1 MTVVAAP
8 APRGGAIGR
17 ATAAPIVVLALVF
30 IQAACASAPRLPSPD
45 VAARARAAQSWSGA
59 LRVSLHGPSFRGRA
73 QVVLALR
80 RPDALRLELPGPTG
94 ARLIAVA
101 REGRLAA
108 VFPPERAAFLGEAT
122 AAQMEALLGVGLTPA
137 ELFDV
142 LVGAGSPRLRSYE
155 ARWDGSRPREVR
167 AVLPDGGTLKA
178 TVTEADLDLALPA
191 AAFDVPIHDGY
202 RIIDA
207 QEARSLWSR

>member
-1 MTVVAAP
+1 MAVGAAG
-8 APRGGAIGR
+8 APRRGAIGR
-17 ATAAPIVVLALVF
+17 ASSTLVPMLIVILG
-30 IQAACASAPRLPSPD
+30 ACASAPKRPSPD

-59 LRVSLHGPSFRGRA
+59 LRVSLKGPAFRGRA

-108 VFPPERAAFLGEAT
+108 VFPPERAVFLGEAS

-155 ARWDGSRPREVR
+155 ARWDGARPREVR
-167 AVLPDGGTLKA
+167 ATLPDGGTLKA
-178 TVTEADLDLALPA
+178 TVTEADLDEALPA
-191 AAFDVPIHDGY
+191 AAFDVPVHDGY

>member
-1 MTVVAAP
+1 MAVGFAR
-8 APRGGAIGR
+8 APRRGAIGL
-17 ATAAPIVVLALVF
+17 ASVALVVVHG
-30 IQAACASAPRLPSPD
+30 ACASAPRLPSPD
-45 VAARARAAQSWSGA
+45 VAAKARAAQSWSGS
-59 LRVSLHGPSFRGRA
+59 LRVSLKGPSFRGRA

-108 VFPPERAAFLGEAT
+108 VFPPERAAFLGEAS

-142 LVGAGSPRLRSYE
+142 LVGSGSPRLRSYE
-155 ARWDGSRPREVR
+155 ALWEGSRPREVR

-178 TVTEADLDLALPA
+178 TVTEADLDEALPP
-191 AAFDVPIHDGY
+191 AAFDVPLHDGY

>member
-1 MTVVAAP
+1 M
-8 APRGGAIGR
+8 
-17 ATAAPIVVLALVF
+17 ALLLG
-30 IQAACASAPRLPSPD
+30 ACASAPRLPPPE
-45 VAARARAAQSWSGA
+45 VAARARNARSWSGA

-108 VFPPERAAFLGEAT
+108 VFPPERAAFLGDAS

-142 LVGAGSPRLRSYE
+142 LIGTGSPRLRSYE
-155 ARWDGSRPREVR
+155 ARWNDSRPREVR
-167 AVLPDGGTLKA
+167 AILPDGGSLRA
-178 TVTEADLDLALPA
+178 TVIEADLDEALPP
-191 AAFDVPIHDGY
+191 AAFDVPVHDGY
-202 RIIDA
+202 RLIDA